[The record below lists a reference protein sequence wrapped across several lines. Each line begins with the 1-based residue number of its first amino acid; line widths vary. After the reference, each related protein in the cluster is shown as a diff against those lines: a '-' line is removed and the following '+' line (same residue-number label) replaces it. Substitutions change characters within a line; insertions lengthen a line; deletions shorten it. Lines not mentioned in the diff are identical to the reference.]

1 MSRRTMPYHRRY
13 QGDALQGYR
22 KLTLEQRG
30 AYTTIL
36 DLIYDEGGPIEFNE
50 RWLAGELNCSLRKVK
65 ALLEELLEL
74 RKIYITRD
82 GKISNHRAEQEIGNA
97 LKISRTR
104 AENGSKRKDNSG
116 EKSKKPNK
124 INDPVQQLLN
134 NCAVIPY
141 TSTIYSNNNAS
152 VPVETVSPERVI
164 ERFVST
170 DPPAPLPVPNRLI
183 ESLDRRT
190 GSGAA
195 AALAA
200 RRSRQGGGRW

>member
-50 RWLAGELNCSLRKVK
+50 RWLAGELNCSLRKAK
-65 ALLEELLEL
+65 ALLDELLEL
-74 RKIYITRD
+74 RKIYVTRD

-97 LKISRTR
+97 LKISRKR
-104 AENGSKRKDNSG
+104 AENGSKRKDNST
-116 EKSKKPNK
+116 ENPKNPSKN
-124 INDPVQQLLN
+124 NDTVKQLLN
-134 NCAVIPY
+134 NCSVIPVPVPNK
-141 TSTIYSNNNAS
+141 NNNYSSVDEDRQVPREVVDRLAS
-152 VPVETVSPERVI
+152 A
-164 ERFVST
+164 
-170 DPPAPLPVPNRLI
+170 DPPYRPLVPNRLLD
-183 ESLDRRT
+183 SLDRRT
-190 GSGAA
+190 GSGAV

-200 RRSRQGGGRW
+200 SRARRGGGR